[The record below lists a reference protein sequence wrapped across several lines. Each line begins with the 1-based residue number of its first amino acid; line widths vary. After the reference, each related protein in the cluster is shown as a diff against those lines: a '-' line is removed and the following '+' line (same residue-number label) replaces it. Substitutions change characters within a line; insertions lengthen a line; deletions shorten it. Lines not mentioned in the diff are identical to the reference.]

1 MKHFHVF
8 SDRKTVKEL
17 SKEEYMK
24 VSGRKGFLSGWITD
38 TEILFVKGDSIIF
51 LSLEQLQQIL
61 DLLAK
66 EA

>member
-1 MKHFHVF
+1 
-8 SDRKTVKEL
+8 VKEL